1 MLTSA
6 KGLGGGFPVGA
17 MMVKEEYAALG
28 PGNHG
33 STFGGN
39 PLAMA
44 AVKAVLG
51 VINDPAFLEEVRFKG
66 TVLKNALI
74 KLAEAVPGAEVR
86 GEGLL
91 LGLDLGDTDLARE
104 VFEYCLDRRSSRQS
118 GGRNDDP
125 HGAAAHRQQNGGAS
139 GARYLSRRRLRIDRG
154 ERTRGGG
161 SMSVVIP
168 DLQNP
173 PPPPSPLSGRDCLT
187 LAEFS
192 PEEISLIL
200 DEAIRIKAL
209 EKGRIPY
216 RPLRGRTLAMVFQKP
231 SNRTRVSFEVGMY
244 QLGGHALHLSP
255 EEIQIGKRETPSD
268 TGRVLARYIDAIM
281 VRTFDHGDLEELAGA
296 ADVPV
301 VNGLSDAHHPCQAL
315 ADLMTVREELG
326 ALEGTEIAYVG
337 DGNNV
342 AHSLAIACALTG
354 TRLTI
359 AHPEGH
365 GPDAEIV
372 DLADSLGAAPR
383 LTGDPAEAV
392 RGAGVVYTDVWA
404 SMGQEAEAKERK
416 QEFAPYQVDE
426 GLMDLAAED
435 AIFLHCLPA
444 HRGEEVTAEVID
456 GPRSRVFDQAEN
468 RLHAQKA
475 LLYLLMG

>member
-1 MLTSA
+1 M
-6 KGLGGGFPVGA
+6 
-17 MMVKEEYAALG
+17 
-28 PGNHG
+28 
-33 STFGGN
+33 
-39 PLAMA
+39 
-44 AVKAVLG
+44 
-51 VINDPAFLEEVRFKG
+51 
-66 TVLKNALI
+66 
-74 KLAEAVPGAEVR
+74 
-86 GEGLL
+86 
-91 LGLDLGDTDLARE
+91 
-104 VFEYCLDRRSSRQS
+104 RS
-118 GGRNDDP
+118 
-125 HGAAAHRQQNGGAS
+125 
-139 GARYLSRRRLRIDRG
+139 
-154 ERTRGGG
+154 
-161 SMSVVIP
+161 VIP
-168 DLQNP
+168 DIQGA
-173 PPPPSPLSGRDCLT
+173 PPPSSLSGRDCLT

-192 PEEISLIL
+192 PEDISLIL

-209 EKGRIPY
+209 QKSRIPY

-301 VNGLSDAHHPCQAL
+301 VNGLSDTHHPCQAL
-315 ADLMTVREELG
+315 ADLMTVREEIGTLQ
-326 ALEGTEIAYVG
+326 GTEIAYVG

-354 TRLTI
+354 TELTI

-365 GPDAEIV
+365 GPDAEV
-372 DLADSLGAAPR
+372 VELADSLGSAPH

-392 RGAGVVYTDVWA
+392 RGASVVYADVWV
-404 SMGQEAEAKERK
+404 SMGQEAEAEQRK
-416 QEFAPYQVDE
+416 ARFAPYQVDE
-426 GLMDLAAED
+426 DLMDLAAED

>member
-1 MLTSA
+1 M
-6 KGLGGGFPVGA
+6 
-17 MMVKEEYAALG
+17 
-28 PGNHG
+28 N
-33 STFGGN
+33 
-39 PLAMA
+39 
-44 AVKAVLG
+44 
-51 VINDPAFLEEVRFKG
+51 
-66 TVLKNALI
+66 
-74 KLAEAVPGAEVR
+74 
-86 GEGLL
+86 
-91 LGLDLGDTDLARE
+91 
-104 VFEYCLDRRSSRQS
+104 
-118 GGRNDDP
+118 
-125 HGAAAHRQQNGGAS
+125 
-139 GARYLSRRRLRIDRG
+139 
-154 ERTRGGG
+154 
-161 SMSVVIP
+161 VVIP
-168 DLQNP
+168 DLQSA

-200 DEAIRIKAL
+200 DEALRIKTL
-209 EKGRIPY
+209 QKSHIPY

-301 VNGLSDAHHPCQAL
+301 INGLSDTHHPCQAL

-326 ALEGTEIAYVG
+326 TVEGTKIAYVG

-354 TRLTI
+354 AELTI

-365 GPDAEIV
+365 GPDKEIV
-372 DLADSLGAAPR
+372 ETAGSLGMAPH
-383 LTGDPAEAV
+383 LTEDPSEAV
-392 RGAGVVYTDVWA
+392 QGASVVYTDVWA
-404 SMGQEAEAKERK
+404 SMGQETEAEERK
-416 QEFAPYQVDE
+416 KEFAAYQVNE
-426 GLMDLAAED
+426 ELIDLAAED

-475 LLYLLMG
+475 LLYLLMS

>member
-1 MLTSA
+1 
-6 KGLGGGFPVGA
+6 
-17 MMVKEEYAALG
+17 
-28 PGNHG
+28 
-33 STFGGN
+33 
-39 PLAMA
+39 
-44 AVKAVLG
+44 
-51 VINDPAFLEEVRFKG
+51 
-66 TVLKNALI
+66 
-74 KLAEAVPGAEVR
+74 
-86 GEGLL
+86 
-91 LGLDLGDTDLARE
+91 
-104 VFEYCLDRRSSRQS
+104 
-118 GGRNDDP
+118 
-125 HGAAAHRQQNGGAS
+125 
-139 GARYLSRRRLRIDRG
+139 
-154 ERTRGGG
+154 
-161 SMSVVIP
+161 MSVLIP
-168 DLQNP
+168 DLQSS

-192 PEEISLIL
+192 PEEIALIL

-209 EKGRIPY
+209 EKSRIPY

-315 ADLMTVREELG
+315 ADLMTIREELG
-326 ALEGTEIAYVG
+326 TLEGAEIAYVG

-354 TRLTI
+354 TDLTI

-365 GPDAEIV
+365 DPDPDIIE
-372 DLADSLGAAPR
+372 LAGTLGAAPR
-383 LTGDPAEAV
+383 LTEDPHEAV
-392 RGAGVVYTDVWA
+392 SGASVVYTDVWA
-404 SMGQEAEAKERK
+404 SMGQEAEAEERK
-416 QEFAPYQVDE
+416 QTFAPYQVNED
-426 GLMDLAAED
+426 LMDLAVED
-435 AIFLHCLPA
+435 AFFLHCLPA

>member
-1 MLTSA
+1 VRSA
-6 KGLGGGFPVGA
+6 I
-17 MMVKEEYAALG
+17 
-28 PGNHG
+28 
-33 STFGGN
+33 S
-39 PLAMA
+39 
-44 AVKAVLG
+44 
-51 VINDPAFLEEVRFKG
+51 
-66 TVLKNALI
+66 
-74 KLAEAVPGAEVR
+74 
-86 GEGLL
+86 
-91 LGLDLGDTDLARE
+91 
-104 VFEYCLDRRSSRQS
+104 
-118 GGRNDDP
+118 
-125 HGAAAHRQQNGGAS
+125 
-139 GARYLSRRRLRIDRG
+139 
-154 ERTRGGG
+154 
-161 SMSVVIP
+161 
-168 DLQNP
+168 DLQGA
-173 PPPPSPLSGRDCLT
+173 PPPSTLSGRDCLT
-187 LAEFS
+187 LGEFV
-192 PEEISLIL
+192 PEEVSLIL
-200 DEAIRIKAL
+200 DEAQRIKTL
-209 EKGRIPY
+209 QKSRIPS

-301 VNGLSDAHHPCQAL
+301 INGLSDTHHPCQAL
-315 ADLMTVREELG
+315 ADLMTVREEFG
-326 ALEGTEIAYVG
+326 MLEGTKIAYVG

-354 TRLTI
+354 AELTI

-365 GPDAEIV
+365 GPEEEIV
-372 DLADSLGAAPR
+372 ELADSLGAAPR
-383 LTGDPAEAV
+383 LTEDPAEAV
-392 RGAGVVYTDVWA
+392 QDANAVYTDVWA
-404 SMGQEAEAKERK
+404 SMGQEAEAEDRK

-426 GLMDLAAED
+426 GLMDLAARD

-475 LLYLLMG
+475 LLYLLMGRSCVMVIRALREAPQQRPNDCGTVV